1 MYDGKRHLW
10 ATNFFWAKTKADH
23 DAEHAVASGR
33 EIVLH
38 IHVSKVV
45 TVCRSDGGTVCYK
58 DRRDFYDFSKANR
71 RARVINARNHA
82 LLRFDASGGRSPSF
96 LLPRRS
102 WMMSDRSRF
111 HVRFRG
117 SGESEM
123 TAPLFRIARIS

>member
-1 MYDGKRHLW
+1 VARYVSTKIGMTFTIL
-10 ATNFFWAKTKADH
+10 AKQ
-23 DAEHAVASGR
+23 
-33 EIVLH
+33 
-38 IHVSKVV
+38 
-45 TVCRSDGGTVCYK
+45 TV
-58 DRRDFYDFSKANR
+58 
-71 RARVINARNHA
+71 ARVINARNHA

-96 LLPRRS
+96 LLPRRRS